1 MNTLNLENYYRLMS
15 EESFNNANFASFF
28 KQFAGRYQT
37 TGVAVRLQESAVL
50 RTLRTY
56 DYHAD
61 RKQALQNAIAY
72 ATTLLRGN
80 ALTKPEIIE
89 QMTKFRKG
97 VHTRIDDLPDWVG
110 DTVYAFIPT
119 NQPLVVPDSRADEIE
134 KVNTVTIDDTTFDVY
149 RLWWD

>member
-1 MNTLNLENYYRLMS
+1 MNTLNLENYYCLMS